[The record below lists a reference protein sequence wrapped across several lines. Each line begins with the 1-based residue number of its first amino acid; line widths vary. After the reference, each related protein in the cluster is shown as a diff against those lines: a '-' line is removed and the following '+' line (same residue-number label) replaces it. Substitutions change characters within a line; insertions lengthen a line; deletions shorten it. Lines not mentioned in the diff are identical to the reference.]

1 LSTTNHNLQ
10 NCLHKTSVQA
20 GTDTVKRSLTAQVQ
34 AN

>member
-1 LSTTNHNLQ
+1 
-10 NCLHKTSVQA
+10 LHKTSVQA